1 MKLLFAAAAFCSTL
15 LSQGFISPQELNDIL
30 YDQNTLLLD
39 VGSKSAYQESHIPGA
54 RFIDIDSFYRSVD
67 SNEPPKLLIAKAADT
82 LSSVG
87 VKPSSHAV
95 IYFHNIDKELGK
107 ATLLAYLLLKSG
119 VESVSILDGGYL
131 SWIFEHELLATTQ
144 MPSANS
150 HTEMLDIV
158 LDDLITIDEIL
169 DRNTYILL
177 DSRPTPQY
185 FGVQKARGVK
195 LLGHIPSAQSSFYGD
210 KFLSD
215 GTLRERAELEMMFK
229 LHELLKSKKSVVIY
243 ANDLKDATINWFI
256 LKEELGY
263 KSVLLYKNGFME
275 WGNNE
280 EMSSVKFRWE

>member
-229 LHELLKSKKSVVIY
+229 LHELL
-243 ANDLKDATINWFI
+243 
-256 LKEELGY
+256 
-263 KSVLLYKNGFME
+263 
-275 WGNNE
+275 
-280 EMSSVKFRWE
+280 